1 MITEVGFQPR
11 KNGQCDTKV
20 SPPSNC
26 DTKVPPP
33 KKHSHLPH
41 IDIKGYY
48 QFITF
53 RTHDSVDNFVK
64 KLTATDKPNK
74 QKQQE
79 IDDYLDSSQYGA
91 YLNGAVLDYLYDFLK
106 SKDGKLYE
114 LEAFAIMSNHVHLL
128 IKPIEDLSKIMQ
140 ILKGASAKTINEILG
155 KSDKFWADDYYDK
168 AIRDEKHFWMVYEY
182 IKNNPLKISGA
193 KAPLPR
199 EIGTDTLVSE
209 NNTNRVETPLPRF
222 YGVCI

>member
-11 KNGQCDTKV
+11 QNNQCRTKTV
-20 SPPSNC
+20 NAGLKSHFQESGSGVLTPQKETTTSG
-26 DTKVPPP
+26 TLVPLPRN
-33 KKHSHLPH
+33 HSHLPH
-41 IDIKGYY
+41 TDIKGYY

-53 RTHDSVDNFVK
+53 RTYDSVDEFVK
-64 KLTATDKPNK
+64 KLTAADKSNK

-79 IDDYLDSSQYGA
+79 IDDYLDSSKNGA
-91 YLNGAVLDYLYDFLK
+91 YLDEVVLKYLYDFLK

-140 ILKGASAKTINEILG
+140 MLKGASAKAINEILG

-182 IKNNPLKISGA
+182 IKNNPLKIG
-193 KAPLPR
+193 
-199 EIGTDTLVSE
+199 G
-209 NNTNRVETPLPRF
+209 VETPLPRF
-222 YGVCI
+222 YGVCK